1 MSKQEVDAYLARQ
14 DEPKRSTLRHL
25 RETILSVLPD
35 AEEVISY
42 QVPAFRIEGAVVAG
56 FAAFTNHLS
65 YLPFSGSV
73 LPALEAEIARYRHTA
88 SALHFAIDRPLPKR
102 LVKKLIDVRL
112 GEIRERA
119 AERAAKQVVKR
130 AGAAPGAR
138 PTDKPKRRRG

>member
-14 DEPKRSTLRHL
+14 DEPKRNTLQQL
-25 RETILSVLPD
+25 RETILSVVPQ

-42 QVPAFRIEGAVVAG
+42 QVPAFRVEGAVVAG

-73 LPALEAEIARYRHTA
+73 LPALESEIAGYGGTK
-88 SALHFAIDRPLPKR
+88 SALHFPVDRPLPKR

-112 GEIRERA
+112 KEIRERTA
-119 AERAAKQVVKR
+119 ARKGGV
-130 AGAAPGAR
+130 
-138 PTDKPKRRRG
+138 RR